1 MRTVIAFLSVY
12 FSFEKFPYLTVISNA
27 FLGYALGS
35 ILITP
40 GNEMTESVVIKGL
53 LIVGTCFFANYLVCL
68 RKAASGITRSIKGK
82 IRPFLKEAF
91 LCAALNAAVLFIS
104 LSLFFLKAHSL

>member
-1 MRTVIAFLSVY
+1 MRAIISFLRMP
-12 FSFEKFPYLTVISNA
+12 FSFEKFPYLTILSNS

-40 GNEMTESVVIKGL
+40 GEEVTQSVVIKVL

-82 IRPFLKEAF
+82 LRPFLKEAF
-91 LCAALNAAVLFIS
+91 LCAALNAAVLLIS
-104 LSLFFLKAHSL
+104 LSLFFLKSHSL